1 MPEKVTKEEKLVEVA
16 IMKAKEVLAEF
27 QHGTTVANH
36 ADTMGETVKA
46 KRPTKNPKEEKIANP
61 IGSEG
66 YGYVG
71 KAALLKDDNPYLDD
85 ESNQKLKDEIERLQ
99 DEMDDVDADLDML
112 DISDIKEDA
121 SVQRRQTA
129 LLDRKKMLS
138 QRIGAAY
145 DKLGKSILVKMFLN
159 LTDTITNSW
168 DSISKALSD
177 KLAEVHDQMQEL
189 AGQLKRKEIGEK
201 EYLSRYMPLLDAIKR
216 HKDKGSSTFE

>member
-1 MPEKVTKEEKLVEVA
+1 
-16 IMKAKEVLAEF
+16 
-27 QHGTTVANH
+27 
-36 ADTMGETVKA
+36 
-46 KRPTKNPKEEKIANP
+46 
-61 IGSEG
+61 
-66 YGYVG
+66 
-71 KAALLKDDNPYLDD
+71 
-85 ESNQKLKDEIERLQ
+85 
-99 DEMDDVDADLDML
+99 
-112 DISDIKEDA
+112 
-121 SVQRRQTA
+121 
-129 LLDRKKMLS
+129 MLS